1 MLFTR
6 LQFVVVE
13 LFRANPGTVGAVR
26 ARTFFRTDEAVV
38 PTFSVAELVSLL
50 AQRGVD
56 PERMFAF
63 ADVDPRVVANPHARV
78 SYQQLGRLFFHA
90 LEHSGDPALGLAF
103 GRRLVAGR
111 LGMLGYA
118 GLSCANL
125 RESIALVNKYRA
137 LIVPHLGLGLRIED
151 GVAVLELEELIA
163 FGRLRVFATETVVS
177 SLIAQATLA
186 LGRTIP
192 ASVRFAYPRPA
203 HAATYAAEL
212 GADVSFDAP
221 RTQIRFDAHW
231 LDAPFVY
238 ANAVS
243 AVELEE
249 LCAERLRALERP
261 EGVVEQARKALRQSL
276 SDGTR
281 LMWVAR
287 ELRVSER
294 SLRRALREA
303 GTSYQRVLDGVR
315 RELALEQLRSNTV
328 PLERVAQNLG
338 FGDVR
343 SFRRAF
349 KRWTGYTPGLARAKP
364 RSLTH

>member
-1 MLFTR
+1 V
-6 LQFVVVE
+6 QFVVAE
-13 LFRANPGTVGAVR
+13 LIRAKSGTVCDVR

-38 PTFSVAELVSLL
+38 PTFAVAELVNLL
-50 AQRGVD
+50 AQRGIAS
-56 PERMFAF
+56 ERMFAF
-63 ADVDPRVVANPHARV
+63 ADVDPRVVDNPHARV
-78 SYQQLGRLFFHA
+78 SYQQLARLFFSA
-90 LEHSGDPALGLAF
+90 LEQSGDPGLGIAF

-111 LGMLGYA
+111 LGLLGYG
-118 GLSCANL
+118 GLSSANL
-125 RESIALVNKYRA
+125 RESIALVNRYRA
-137 LIVPHLGLGLRIED
+137 LVVPHLALGLRVED
-151 GVAVLELEELIA
+151 GTAVLELEELIA
-163 FGRLRVFATETVVS
+163 FGPLRVFASEAIVS
-177 SLIAQATLA
+177 SLLAQATLA

-192 ASVRFAYPRPA
+192 ASVRFGYPQPP
-203 HAATYAAEL
+203 HGQVYAAEL
-212 GADVSFDAP
+212 GAEVTFDAP
-221 RTQIRFDAHW
+221 RTQIRFDASW
-231 LDAPFVY
+231 LDVPFLY

-243 AVELEE
+243 ASEIEE

-281 LMWVAR
+281 LVWVAR

-349 KRWTGYTPGLARAKP
+349 KRWTGYTPGLARVKTRPLA
-364 RSLTH
+364 H